1 MITAKPLLLDK
12 MMIAMLLVRRMPP
25 SSGLV
30 TGEAVTGVILED
42 SDSEVIHVG
51 ESVRDNMVVSQEVL
65 SDQNSNSRI
74 TEDTG
79 NGIYETDSSDI
90 QHMAKK
96 KQKKFKKKAVKSK
109 ASRSNKT
116 STPANK
122 MLQAPAPREN
132 KKNLEIYQTS

>member
-96 KQKKFKKKAVKSK
+96 KQKKLKKKVVKSK
-109 ASRSNKT
+109 AIRSNKT
-116 STPANK
+116 STPAN
-122 MLQAPAPREN
+122 
-132 KKNLEIYQTS
+132 